1 MVRCIDWVHRD
12 SHQRYLLFIGVL
24 QQKIEASKIWIYQI
38 YHYSTKCEQKM
49 RNFLGTPMAWPS
61 QSLRHDHLLLAEQ
74 GALAPQV
81 D

>member
-38 YHYSTKCEQKM
+38 YHYKM
-49 RNFLGTPMAWPS
+49 WAKN
-61 QSLRHDHLLLAEQ
+61 AELF
-74 GALAPQV
+74 GYPNGMT
-81 D
+81 

>member
-38 YHYSTKCEQKM
+38 YHYKM
-49 RNFLGTPMAWPS
+49 
-61 QSLRHDHLLLAEQ
+61 
-74 GALAPQV
+74 
-81 D
+81 